1 MLICRQT
8 NPQTNKI
15 VAEALNEAVNVH
27 NMKKVRVNAQVK
39 AMVSFIE
46 GFVNILYIV
55 IISFTV
61 RTSLGT
67 LVMQSVTY
75 MIILPYISL
84 MNTSYNKDRVIENGW
99 KNVLK
104 NLWVKES
111 SVRCLND
118 TPKCI
123 QNNMHVQKRMEIPSK
138 NMTPNS
144 SNR

>member
-1 MLICRQT
+1 M
-8 NPQTNKI
+8 
-15 VAEALNEAVNVH
+15 VAESLNEAVNVH

-46 GFVNILYIV
+46 GFVNILYIL
-55 IISFTV
+55 IIAFTV

-75 MIILPYISL
+75 LIILPYISL

-111 SVRCLND
+111 SVRNLND
-118 TPKCI
+118 TPKCN
-123 QNNMHVQKRMEIPSK
+123 QNTMHVQKQMEIPSK
-138 NMTPNS
+138 NMTQK
-144 SNR
+144 